1 MWGRPV
7 RQATAHAKPVHGAP
21 VGAALDVL
29 VHRNELNEQQ
39 RPGQLVL
46 VPLKQATGGS
56 SRWSA
61 KLLRNMKCKEDG
73 ATITA
78 CEGLLFYTG
87 EQINHDDLDPKGIIP
102 MALKKAC
109 VCFITNQVD
118 SADSGSGMVS
128 GMKGT
133 PVEVGPDGSLVDI
146 RTRVVLRGPYTA
158 ARTRAVGDSLEARDS
173 RGSWYKA
180 RVVAVR
186 GEGTEQRVKVH
197 FQGWAARWDEWA
209 GAERLREA
217 GSDEAEMSSAGD
229 EDEDSAEEH
238 HESYFFGGYVAFEF
252 KTLKN
257 GKAIPD
263 VVRGTLAPKP

>member
-146 RTRVVLRGPYTA
+146 RTRVVLRG
-158 ARTRAVGDSLEARDS
+158 RAGVPE
-173 RGSWYKA
+173 KP
-180 RVVAVR
+180 
-186 GEGTEQRVKVH
+186 
-197 FQGWAARWDEWA
+197 
-209 GAERLREA
+209 
-217 GSDEAEMSSAGD
+217 
-229 EDEDSAEEH
+229 EDSSKQYSLANNKWVTEE
-238 HESYFFGGYVAFEF
+238 ELNKETQGDRKRKYPFTID
-252 KTLKN
+252 TLYK
-257 GKAIPD
+257 
-263 VVRGTLAPKP
+263 